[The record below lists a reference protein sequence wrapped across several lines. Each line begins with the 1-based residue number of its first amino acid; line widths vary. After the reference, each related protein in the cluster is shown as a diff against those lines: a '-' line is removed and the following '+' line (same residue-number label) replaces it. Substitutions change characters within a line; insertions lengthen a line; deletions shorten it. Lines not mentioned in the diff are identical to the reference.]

1 MPSVNDVG
9 EPCAGEP
16 HARFDG
22 RVEETHHAPEGLHQ
36 QEGDLPARQSM
47 MARAAQTGAGSAAST
62 LPNQPQ
68 ESGRVGSGR
77 SEGTRPTHRSPYPQ
91 SIGSRDASQQG
102 GSFRLA
108 YPHREQAGAAG
119 T

>member
-1 MPSVNDVG
+1 MPAVKDVG

-47 MARAAQTGAGSAAST
+47 MARAAQTGAGSAPPPYPT
-62 LPNQPQ
+62 NLWPYP
-68 ESGRVGSGR
+68 GR
-77 SEGTRPTHRSPYPQ
+77 SHG
-91 SIGSRDASQQG
+91 
-102 GSFRLA
+102 RLWG
-108 YPHREQAGAAG
+108 ELAAP
-119 T
+119 